1 MGKSDIEKIDEQ
13 IKSLLE
19 AEKNGNEEDYYDG
32 HVVFVD
38 QLDVDFQ
45 DDSEVTKRIE
55 KIDDIEQDVYSED
68 SLDTNQFDNENTK
81 NEKNNQDEEK
91 DDDLEEIK
99 DEGSLLLIFFLI
111 LIIFILCIILFLFF

>member
-1 MGKSDIEKIDEQ
+1 MGKRDIEKLDAQ

-19 AEKNGNEEDYYDG
+19 SEKNKDEKVYNDG

-38 QLDVDFQ
+38 QLDIDSH
-45 DDSEVTKRIE
+45 DDNEATKRIE
-55 KIDDIEQDVYSED
+55 KIDDIKQEIYSED
-68 SLDTNQFDNENTK
+68 SLDTNQFDNGNDK
-81 NEKNNQDEEK
+81 NEKNNQDEEN
-91 DDDLEEIK
+91 DENLEEIK